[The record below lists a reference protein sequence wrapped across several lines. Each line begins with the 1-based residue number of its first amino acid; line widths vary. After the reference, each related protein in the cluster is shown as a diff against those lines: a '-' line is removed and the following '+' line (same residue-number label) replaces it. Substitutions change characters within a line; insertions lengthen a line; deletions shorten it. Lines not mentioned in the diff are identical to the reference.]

1 MTQGNDWYD
10 IAKRQGQRAGK
21 RGGEIQRHQS
31 DFRDED
37 ENTAW
42 IDGVLDG
49 VMSSGERIAALT
61 SVRDM
66 MPGSKGG
73 LIQVVIV
80 ERTRL

>member
-10 IAKRQGQRAGK
+10 IGKLQGQRAGK
-21 RGGEIQRHQS
+21 RGGEIQRHQN
-31 DFRDED
+31 DFRNED

-49 VMSSGERIAALT
+49 VMSSGGRIAALT
-61 SVRDM
+61 TVRDM

-80 ERTRL
+80 ERTRR